1 MGFPLLEGSESTQKA
16 GAGLGS
22 VKRLTLK
29 LEKCIRLTSV
39 IQFSCTA
46 CRFLQLGMRETQLIC
61 FFTDL
66 VGVFFFPTHSG
77 KKIFAG
83 GGAGVQWMLREIAH
97 QGLVCFVT
105 VLIQSQV
112 ACKKEQGW
120 SISPVTEFK
129 WREAASWVPVCSLI

>member
-1 MGFPLLEGSESTQKA
+1 MGFPLLEGSESTQEA

-61 FFTDL
+61 FFTQL
-66 VGVFFFPTHSG
+66 VGGFFPKTFWEKKSLCGSGGSPVDSEGNCSSGFGVFHHCGDTKPGGLQKGTGIEHHS
-77 KKIFAG
+77 
-83 GGAGVQWMLREIAH
+83 L
-97 QGLVCFVT
+97 
-105 VLIQSQV
+105 
-112 ACKKEQGW
+112 
-120 SISPVTEFK
+120 VTEFK
-129 WREAASWVPVCSLI
+129 WREPSSWVPVCSLI